1 MTKIR
6 RGEVNIPSTR
16 HPLLKLRIS
25 CFNCPKIKKLKSF
38 EKLLRLGF
46 YDKNSEGGG
55 KYTFYP
61 PPFPFPSPV
70 IGLKRHSFSIK
81 HYLHKSSFGFALE

>member
-1 MTKIR
+1 MSCFNCPKIEKLKSFEKNLLR
-6 RGEVNIPSTR
+6 FGFYDKNSEGGEVNIPSTC

-55 KYTFYP
+55 
-61 PPFPFPSPV
+61 
-70 IGLKRHSFSIK
+70 
-81 HYLHKSSFGFALE
+81 